1 VDTPSARYRAEGQA
15 TAPQAGRRPGGREG
29 LPAVCSRPGVGGAER
44 MALMVPLPPPA
55 SAGCSRRAF
64 LAASAGL
71 ALLAAGCTSGSP
83 GAPVVSTEEADRLAE
98 QVTVQEAVVAAYAAA
113 TTADPALAL
122 SDLAGQANDQLDR
135 LRAAAPSSTSSPA
148 APSSASS
155 SAAPA
160 APPGGDVRSWLRE
173 QVAGAAASHAVACAR
188 QTGARAALLGSVAA
202 GLRGHEAALA

>member
-1 VDTPSARYRAEGQA
+1 M
-15 TAPQAGRRPGGREG
+15 
-29 LPAVCSRPGVGGAER
+29 AV
-44 MALMVPLPPPA
+44 MVPLPPPA
-55 SAGCSRRAF
+55 PVGCSRRAF

-83 GAPVVSTEEADRLAE
+83 DAPAG
-98 QVTVQEAVVAAYAAA
+98 QVAVQEAVVAAYAAA

-122 SDLAGQANDQLDR
+122 SDLAAQATDQLDR

-148 APSSASS
+148 ASS

-160 APPGGDVRSWLRE
+160 APPGGDVRTWLRE
-173 QVAGAAASHAVACAR
+173 QVAGAAVSHAAACAR

>member
-1 VDTPSARYRAEGQA
+1 M
-15 TAPQAGRRPGGREG
+15 
-29 LPAVCSRPGVGGAER
+29 AV
-44 MALMVPLPPPA
+44 MVPLPPPA
-55 SAGCSRRAF
+55 PAGCSRRAF

-83 GAPVVSTEEADRLAE
+83 GASAVSTEEADRMAE
-98 QVTVQEAVVAAYAAA
+98 QVTVQEAVAAAYATA

-122 SDLAGQANDQLDR
+122 GDLATQATDQLDR

-148 APSSASS
+148 ASSA
-155 SAAPA
+155 AAPA
-160 APPGGDVRSWLRE
+160 AAPVGDVRTWLRE
-173 QVAGAAASHAVACAR
+173 QVAGAAASHAAACAR